1 MVAVVGYC
9 LSQRADKPDTPGHQK
24 RETRPVHPARQRI
37 CHPQWNGP
45 SSLSLT
51 STRPEAAKPEME
63 CNGSKRIILLQMQDG
78 TKASCVFIKIECN
91 GYFQSKKI
99 QHRKFSNVIFVENSN
114 GMIYNGRGK
123 ELLSKLYRF

>member
-9 LSQRADKPDTPGHQK
+9 LSQRADKPDTPGHQQ
-24 RETRPVHPARQRI
+24 RATGQQQWETRPVHPARQRI

-63 CNGSKRIILLQMQDG
+63 CNGSKRIILLQIRQ
-78 TKASCVFIKIECN
+78 AVFL
-91 GYFQSKKI
+91 S
-99 QHRKFSNVIFVENSN
+99 KFSVTVIFSYNLCLKENAA
-114 GMIYNGRGK
+114 
-123 ELLSKLYRF
+123 